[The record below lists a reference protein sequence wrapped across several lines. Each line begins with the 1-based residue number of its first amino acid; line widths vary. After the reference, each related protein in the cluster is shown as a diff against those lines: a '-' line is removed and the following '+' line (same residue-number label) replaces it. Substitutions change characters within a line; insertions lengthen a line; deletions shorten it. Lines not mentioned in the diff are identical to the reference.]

1 MYLAQFCGLQR
12 EGVEGE
18 GWATD
23 TRPAAT
29 PRLRT
34 KAPYQPSPEAPPHP
48 CCGSAYARADWLRRG
63 QSEPGCPARSGPDSV
78 LLCRGRG
85 SPATAVSHRRH
96 LTPRAGE
103 GTRPPPRPQA
113 IGGGPGWS
121 LLRVA
126 SASLQIPRPQAKGGL
141 QEAGG
146 AKPQINREECRKQ
159 R

>member
-1 MYLAQFCGLQR
+1 MGYG
-12 EGVEGE
+12 G
-18 GWATD
+18 
-23 TRPAAT
+23 PARHHPHAG
-29 PRLRT
+29 LRT
-34 KAPYQPSPEAPPHP
+34 KAPNQPSPEAPPHP

-85 SPATAVSHRRH
+85 SLATTVSHRH

-113 IGGGPGWS
+113 TGGGRSWS

-126 SASLQIPRPQAKGGL
+126 SASLQISRPQAKGGL